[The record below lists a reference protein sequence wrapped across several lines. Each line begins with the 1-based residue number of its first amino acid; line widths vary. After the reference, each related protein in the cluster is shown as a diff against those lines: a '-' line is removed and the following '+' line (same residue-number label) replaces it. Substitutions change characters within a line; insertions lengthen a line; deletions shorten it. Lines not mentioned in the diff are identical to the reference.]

1 MVIRVLKDSAVSN
14 GVRRIEGVGGLS
26 AIEVLKSMADAAK
39 AASMLLNTSVDEIDN
54 RISTLMKSEKELRK
68 EVLTLR
74 QKLASQEAAD
84 NIEKFTLKDG
94 AQLVVFDAKDTPV
107 KELRTLA
114 DNLADKH
121 KGSAVL
127 VASGDDTKRSFVVKS
142 FEGGL
147 KAGDLVK
154 QLSSALNGRGGGRPD
169 FAQGGLQD
177 STWQDLTKLIKSL

>member
-1 MVIRVLKDSAVSN
+1 
-14 GVRRIEGVGGLS
+14 
-26 AIEVLKSMADAAK
+26 MANAAK
-39 AASMLLNTSVDEIDN
+39 AVSLRLNTSVEEIDN
-54 RISTLMKSEKELRK
+54 RVSTLLKAEKELRK

-74 QKLASQEAAD
+74 QKIASQEATD

-94 AQLVVFDAKDTPV
+94 AKLVVFDAKNTPV

-114 DNLADKH
+114 DNLADKN

-147 KAGDLVK
+147 KAGDVVK
-154 QLSSALNGRGGGRPD
+154 QISSALNGRGGGKAD

-177 STWQDLTKLIKSL
+177 STWQDLIKLIKSL